1 MASQEGLERQRGL
14 PESSSRATLTP
25 STPAAPHE
33 TLTSPSPS
41 ETPKSAEAGMVVTEI
56 ATPTA
61 AAARVSK
68 ESIAA
73 TPAASATST
82 VE

>member
-1 MASQEGLERQRGL
+1 VTI
-14 PESSSRATLTP
+14 PESRRRVTFRP
-25 STPAAPHE
+25 STAAAPQE
-33 TLTSPSPS
+33 SLTSPSPS
-41 ETPKSAEAGMVVTEI
+41 ETPKRAEAGIVVTEI
-56 ATPTA
+56 PTPTA